1 MKNPYSELPS
11 PEKCGCLKLE
21 ESTYSFDW
29 ECPKIQ
35 SQVKDTIDFLTKG
48 CSCKKGCHSNHCHC
62 RKKGNYCGRGCQC
75 HSCINMST
83 TNIAKQTLE
92 TSSEEES
99 EEECERQSGRQ
110 EQMNLESEDESGNEQ
125 EEIITEIV
133 TGFDETFS
141 I

>member
-11 PEKCGCLKLE
+11 PEKCGWLKLE

-62 RKKGNYCGRGCQC
+62 RKKV
-75 HSCINMST
+75 
-83 TNIAKQTLE
+83 
-92 TSSEEES
+92 
-99 EEECERQSGRQ
+99 
-110 EQMNLESEDESGNEQ
+110 
-125 EEIITEIV
+125 IIVDQDASV
-133 TGFDETFS
+133 TVVLTFQQQ